1 MQDKRKLKGQKTRKR
16 ILDAANRMI
25 EKEGVQAVSTR
36 QIALLAGISQ
46 SSLYHHF
53 KSADEIIISSMVE
66 RAKSNMSGLK
76 VEQFTSLEE
85 YLNALF
91 AMVYQQVVKRGSGSY
106 FSILEKART
115 NDEFREEVM
124 ALGRGMKA
132 QLVQHLE
139 LVAKRPLS
147 PAKLE
152 AVVFAFSM
160 IREGLISHLQIYRD
174 QSSFSDLKA
183 LAGVVFRL
191 LAQYLET

>member
-25 EKEGVQAVSTR
+25 DKEGVHAVSTR
-36 QIALLAGISQ
+36 RIADLAGISQ

-66 RAKSNMSGLK
+66 RAKANMSGLK
-76 VEQFTSLEE
+76 VEQFVSIEE

-91 AMVYQQVVKRGSGSY
+91 AMIYQQVAKRGSGSY

-115 NDEFREEVM
+115 NEDFREEIM
-124 ALGRGMKA
+124 AMGRGMKE
-132 QLVQHLE
+132 QLIQHLE
-139 LVAKRPLS
+139 LVARRPLD
-147 PAKLE
+147 PAKVE
-152 AVVFAFSM
+152 AVVFAFAM
-160 IREGLISHLQIYRD
+160 IREGLISHLQIYRE

-183 LAGVVFRL
+183 LAGVTFRL
-191 LAQYLET
+191 LAQYLES